1 MAHSVNMQQHM
12 KQASTHAFSPCS
24 TSGALKHIRSDL
36 QAVSIHLNGSGCT
49 CKTCRVV
56 VAFGVQFFFLGNA
69 NPLEV
74 TLHNASDVRC
84 TLVSLAASKA

>member
-1 MAHSVNMQQHM
+1 MQQHM

-49 CKTCRVV
+49 FTTCTVV
-56 VAFGVQFFFLGNA
+56 VAFGVQFFFLVM
-69 NPLEV
+69 PIPWK
-74 TLHNASDVRC
+74 
-84 TLVSLAASKA
+84 SLYIMRLMSGAPWCHLQRQKRDR